1 MKLLAQSVDIG
12 GYSIEGPAQNG
23 GAFNLGSAKI
33 GEIVGASLDYVFAFA
48 GVGLLLMIIASGFA
62 MMTSAGDPKKL
73 EQGKHRLT
81 NAIIGFLLVFAAF
94 WIVQLVGTMFG
105 WESIGTI
112 FGS

>member
-1 MKLLAQSVDIG
+1 MNQLAQNVSFG
-12 GYSIEGPAQNG
+12 GYEVQGPEGFAFG
-23 GAFNLGSAKI
+23 GANI
-33 GEIVGASLDYVFAFA
+33 GAIVGQSLDYVFAFA

>member
-1 MKLLAQSVDIG
+1 MKQLAQNVSFG
-12 GYSIEGPAQNG
+12 GYEVQGPEGFAFS
-23 GAFNLGSAKI
+23 GANI
-33 GEIVGASLDYVFAFA
+33 GAIVGQSLDYVFAFA

-81 NAIIGFLLVFAAF
+81 NAIIGFLIVFAAF

-105 WESIGTI
+105 WESINTT

>member
-1 MKLLAQSVDIG
+1 MRLLAQSVSFG
-12 GYSIEGPAQNG
+12 GYTVDGPEGFTFG
-23 GAFNLGSAKI
+23 GSNI
-33 GEIVGASLDYVFAFA
+33 GAIVGQSLPYVFAFA
-48 GVGLLLMIIASGFA
+48 GIGLLLMIIASSFA

-105 WESIGTI
+105 WESINNI
-112 FGS
+112 FGQ